1 MSPKKVCHRKFA
13 AKRAQFSPA
22 TIVDRILE
30 SLSPATA
37 QDFVNNIYSPSVASF
52 LFVCYFIFKEA

>member
-37 QDFVNNIYSPSVASF
+37 QDFGNKIYTPSVASF
-52 LFVCYFIFKEA
+52 LFVCYFF